1 MVGSLCDMSLQYPDL
16 VSRYYGKVADMKRD
30 GTVALNTAFAQD
42 GFFLYIPDGVI
53 VEKPIQLV
61 NILRGNVD
69 FMVNRRLLIV
79 VGKRAQAKLLVC
91 DHSDEATV
99 KFLSSQVC
107 EIFVDDD
114 AVFDYYDIEES
125 SENTSKVSSVF
136 VRQGERSNVLV
147 NGIVLHN
154 GVTRN
159 NYYSAFEGEH
169 AELSLCGMAIAD
181 KGQVVDTYTHIDHA
195 VPHCHSNE
203 LFKYVLND
211 SARGSFSGRI
221 LVRHGAQKTEAYQ
234 SNKNLCA
241 SPLAKMYTKPQL
253 EIYADDVKCSHGATV
268 GQLDQNALFYMR
280 SRGIPESEA
289 RMLLM
294 FAFTGIM
301 EERPRKFFLWTVL
314 AGCIHTPAFV
324 FLPAYWFAKSK
335 LSMHKLL
342 IYIASAGLIFLF
354 RTQIVTFVS
363 EFYYEE
369 ASYMVNDRL
378 GGRFIMIVALLIA
391 GVALRGFS
399 GKNFSKLFN
408 LIVIAAILQMF
419 SGFDNVFT
427 RLTDYYFQFLVLYL
441 PMMFYPERDER
452 LNNGYQIR
460 HLALTHQQRS
470 AAILCV
476 VLLAG
481 VYYYTTN
488 LNITITNAIDDYLN
502 YRFSWEVPVK

>member
-1 MVGSLCDMSLQYPDL
+1 MG
-16 VSRYYGKVADMKRD
+16 
-30 GTVALNTAFAQD
+30 
-42 GFFLYIPDGVI
+42 
-53 VEKPIQLV
+53 
-61 NILRGNVD
+61 
-69 FMVNRRLLIV
+69 
-79 VGKRAQAKLLVC
+79 
-91 DHSDEATV
+91 
-99 KFLSSQVC
+99 
-107 EIFVDDD
+107 
-114 AVFDYYDIEES
+114 
-125 SENTSKVSSVF
+125 
-136 VRQGERSNVLV
+136 
-147 NGIVLHN
+147 
-154 GVTRN
+154 
-159 NYYSAFEGEH
+159 
-169 AELSLCGMAIAD
+169 
-181 KGQVVDTYTHIDHA
+181 
-195 VPHCHSNE
+195 
-203 LFKYVLND
+203 
-211 SARGSFSGRI
+211 
-221 LVRHGAQKTEAYQ
+221 
-234 SNKNLCA
+234 
-241 SPLAKMYTKPQL
+241 
-253 EIYADDVKCSHGATV
+253 
-268 GQLDQNALFYMR
+268 
-280 SRGIPESEA
+280 
-289 RMLLM
+289 LLM

-441 PMMFYPERDER
+441 PMMFYPECDER